1 MRHAEFRIGFIERDA
16 WLRCMHTAVA
26 SIDSATLDD
35 EHRVELLEYLEM
47 AAQALVNAPF

>member
-1 MRHAEFRIGFIERDA
+1 MRHAPFRIGFLERDA

-35 EHRVELLEYLEM
+35 EHRRELLAYLEM
-47 AAQALVNAPF
+47 AAQSMVNSAF